1 MDITEF
7 INSNEANSK
16 PLNKNESKAT
26 WPELQLCSCSSSSD
40 LFSLN
45 NTITYKNNKS
55 GQELL
60 KSISES
66 IELVIWNELENC
78 KAFGVMVDES
88 TDISTNLHFIIY
100 VKYCYEGIIKVCYLK
115 LLEVEE
121 SNAITFYNAII
132 NLFDKNVFQKW
143 FIRFSDFQ
151 PIIEAT
157 LQKIQHEHLEDNPR
171 LGYNLKWLK
180 DKESLM
186 LYGELELEELVSVY
200 GKKYLP
206 DYPLGVIDSVA
217 VQEEWFGFKIVI
229 ELNNK

>member
-16 PLNKNESKAT
+16 PLNKNEK
-26 WPELQLCSCSSSSD
+26 
-40 LFSLN
+40 
-45 NTITYKNNKS
+45 
-55 GQELL
+55 LL

-132 NLFDKNVFQKW
+132 NLFDKNASVMMGKNTGVAMRIAQINTFLY
-143 FIRFSDFQ
+143 IMHC
-151 PIIEAT
+151 IA
-157 LQKIQHEHLEDNPR
+157 HR
-171 LGYNLKWLK
+171 LSLACGMLK
-180 DKESLM
+180 DK
-186 LYGELELEELVSVY
+186 
-200 GKKYLP
+200 
-206 DYPLGVIDSVA
+206 
-217 VQEEWFGFKIVI
+217 
-229 ELNNK
+229 LNPVKA